1 MRAASDSLRYRMF
14 SPEQYVDPLNR
25 ELLLLKSFEKEEL
38 GLLVRLART
47 LSHMSV
53 DVCGQ

>member
-1 MRAASDSLRYRMF
+1 MLTL
-14 SPEQYVDPLNR
+14 LNR

-38 GLLVRLART
+38 GLLVSLART